1 MPSSDEREPLRRR
14 FLRPT
19 TAATGAVCI
28 VLGGTSWWIEPGNI
42 GAVALLLGGVLSWA
56 ARFGMRRLGSRIAL
70 AVFSYATVA
79 VPTVIF
85 FVRPEIVGPPL
96 TAAAATLSTALVAF
110 LVDERTARTHAAVTG
125 SIVLA
130 VGVRLATA
138 ATVYPSNAIVVT
150 LAATSLLTLTA
161 SVVVLFVRD
170 ERQLRG
176 ALQHRTRVLEHV
188 VDEAREVA
196 SGDLRPRQS
205 RPGSDDDDDD
215 VLTDMVESLRTMVD
229 EVRAIVARV
238 GSASRRLEASSEARA
253 GGAKAQARA
262 VQDIGATLEALS
274 DAASSVAQGASE
286 TARRVDQSVQHHRDI
301 ADLMANLAENTARIS
316 EVVGLIRGIARKVE
330 ILALNA
336 ALEGVHAGSAGAGF
350 ALVASEMQ
358 GLAEEVLLSLRDV
371 QTVTEGIEEATQRAL
386 AAADEGRD
394 VAEQAANTALG
405 IGRVSAEQATRVEQ
419 AARSASE
426 IGGVA
431 DAFASTSGDT
441 LAASHELRRLA
452 ERLEASVD
460 RFRTR

>member
-1 MPSSDEREPLRRR
+1 MS
-14 FLRPT
+14 
-19 TAATGAVCI
+19 
-28 VLGGTSWWIEPGNI
+28 GTSWWIEPGNI
-42 GAVALLLGGVLSWA
+42 GAVALLIGGVLSWA
-56 ARFGMRRLGSRIAL
+56 ARFGMRRLGSRFAL
-70 AVFSYATVA
+70 AVFSYTAVA

-85 FVRPEIVGPPL
+85 FARPEIVGPPL
-96 TAAAATLSTALVAF
+96 TAAAATLSTALIAF

-150 LAATSLLTLTA
+150 LAATSLLALTA
-161 SVVVLFVRD
+161 LVVVLFVRD

-205 RPGSDDDDDD
+205 RPGNDDDD
-215 VLTDMVESLRTMVD
+215 VLMNMVESLRTMVD

-301 ADLMANLAENTARIS
+301 ADLMADLAEKTARIS

-336 ALEGVHAGSAGAGF
+336 ALEGVHAGAAGAGF

-371 QTVTEGIEEATQRAL
+371 QTVTEGIEEATRRAL